1 MIISEKNVK
10 KAKFF
15 DFSELEMS
23 PSEISRL
30 EEKFKSPKDFLIHIR
45 LSNSDKLKGIEREAY
60 ERLYELGYIRTDK
73 LFLTMSLFKLY
84 DAVFPDRHS
93 RYVYI
98 NKNMQYED
106 IMAMTEEVTSRITDF
121 IWHFKGNGRVRR
133 FTNYEQQ
140 ILFDYFG
147 ISNKLDVEMTLGQI
161 ARSYYIEKPE
171 PEECAQHCLDS
182 AIGKLRNLGDEFAS
196 LFVYDESEVAKT
208 IEARKAELKELLDP
222 EREMRI
228 RNLARGLDSECR
240 RLDLPTVF
248 DYVDIEFVIL
258 DRNLRKKLK
267 ENNILTL
274 DDLIKAFADR
284 RIEKIY
290 SYETHE
296 YKIIKSCAKNFF
308 YRYHI
313 IMPECIR

>member
-30 EEKFKSPKDFLIHIR
+30 EEKYGSPQDFLRHIR
-45 LSNSDKLKGIEREAY
+45 LSNSDKLEGIEREAY
-60 ERLYELGYIRTDK
+60 ERLYEMGYIRTDK
-73 LFLTMSLFKLY
+73 LFLTMSLFRLY
-84 DAVFPDRHS
+84 DAIYPNQHS

-98 NKNMQYED
+98 HTNMEYED
-106 IMAMTEEVTSRITDF
+106 IIAMTEETTDKITGF
-121 IWHFKGNGRVRR
+121 IWNFEGNDKVKR
-133 FTNYEQQ
+133 FSRNEQQ

-147 ISNKLDVEMTLGQI
+147 ISNKLDVEVTLSQF
-161 ARSYYIEKPE
+161 ARRYYVEQPN
-171 PEECAQHCLDS
+171 PEECAQRCLNR
-182 AIGKLRNLGDEFAS
+182 AIVKLWNLGGEFAS
-196 LFVYDESEVAKT
+196 LFYYDEKEVAET
-208 IEARKAELKELLDP
+208 LNARKAELRELLDP
-222 EREMRI
+222 EREVRI

-240 RLDLPTVF
+240 RLGCQVTF
-248 DYVDIEFVIL
+248 DYVNIEFVIL
-258 DRNLRKKLK
+258 DKGLRRTLK
-267 ENNILTL
+267 ENEINTL
-274 DDLIKAFADR
+274 DDLIQAFTDR

-290 SYETHE
+290 SCETRE
-296 YKIIKSCAKNFF
+296 YKNVKSCAKNFF